1 MRPYVTEVLI
11 IFAAGCCVGAYI
23 NEQRHKQA
31 EQPTTEDEKKPETE
45 FKIKEATIAIPQNKK
60 GLINK
65 LIFG

>member
-1 MRPYVTEVLI
+1 
-11 IFAAGCCVGAYI
+11 VGAYI

-31 EQPTTEDEKKPETE
+31 EQPATEDEKKPETE